1 MFVVTEFMA
10 NGDLRTFLRAC
21 RPAAAKPR
29 QALTAGDLHGIV
41 QKAVAAMVFLESKH
55 IVHRGLMAKNFLV
68 GRDASDIRLAN
79 LGQSRDI
86 YVTEVY
92 LTASQRESQHKD
104 SASGAGALSSA
115 NESDQ
120 SQEMRWMA
128 PECLRDAEYT
138 HKSDV
143 WAMGVVI
150 YEITSFARSP
160 YGSMSTKEITMEV
173 GLGHRLE
180 QPPACS
186 DFQCVVVRF
195 YCFFF
200 L

>member
-29 QALTAGDLHGIV
+29 QALTAGDLHGMV
-41 QKAVAAMVFLESKH
+41 QQAVAAMVFLESKH
-55 IVHRGLMAKNFLV
+55 IVHRNLMAKHFLV
-68 GRDASDIRLAN
+68 GRDASNIRLAN
-79 LGQSRDI
+79 LGRSRDI

-92 LTASQRESQHKD
+92 LTASQRDSQRKD
-104 SASGAGALSSA
+104 AAPGAGSGSGAAE
-115 NESDQ
+115 NDQ
-120 SQEMRWMA
+120 AQEIRWMA

-143 WAMGVVI
+143 WAMGVVM
-150 YEITSFARSP
+150 YEITSYARSP
-160 YGSMSTKEITMEV
+160 YGSMSTKEIAVEV
-173 GLGHRLE
+173 ASGHRLE

-186 DFQCVVVRF
+186 DYLFVG
-195 YCFFF
+195 
-200 L
+200 